1 MNVKKGD
8 TVIVLS
14 GKEKGKKAKIL
25 EAFPKKSLVLVEGV
39 NVKKRH
45 QKPRRDASKGQIINK
60 TLPIHVSKVAL
71 IDPQSGEATRVG
83 KKLVEG
89 RYVRVAKKSGSV
101 IA

>member
-14 GKEKGKKAKIL
+14 GKDKGKKAKIL
-25 EAFPKKSLVLVEGV
+25 KAFPRESMVLVEGV

-45 QKPRRDASKGQIINK
+45 QKPRRDATKGQIIDK

-71 IDPQSGEATRVG
+71 LDPQSGEATRVG
-83 KKLVEG
+83 KKMVEG
-89 RYVRVAKKSGSV
+89 RLVS
-101 IA
+101 